1 LNFFLSS
8 LFYQETLKNENK
20 INRYFYLKTMSETI
34 NKSFFVSGTKIYTT
48 NGHKTIEDV
57 RIFDEVITNT
67 GNIKK
72 VIQVYTDC
80 LDKNVHSLKVFK
92 TPEIQTTEN
101 QLFLAIKWDDKTIQ
115 YSKPEWI
122 VTDCL
127 DENCFIK
134 VPCKKHN
141 LPDRTLLSSS
151 LYRPTTPF
159 NTPKIHPIQDPSYHD
174 ETNYRWTLNNDFF
187 EFLGMFYGA
196 GKIIER
202 TIKKGTEYEGSI
214 NIKCPSY
221 LVKKIVD
228 FGSKLFK
235 IPEIQIFNH
244 RKKSNVKFVSNQLVS
259 IFKPFEKTKLPYFFY
274 SVSNECLKH
283 FIYGWINTSGEL
295 TLKQEISSCLVP
307 LNFAEEL
314 YHLFRSAGLCCELNT
329 KKDNKKHGNVASLK
343 FIRNNLDMSKFSKTY
358 DDNRCF
364 KFFRLINHTKN
375 CLEIDGNLY
384 LRVISNTLKFN
395 TKSGYAL
402 EIEDE
407 KSYAVEGLITKC
419 F

>member
-1 LNFFLSS
+1 
-8 LFYQETLKNENK
+8 
-20 INRYFYLKTMSETI
+20 
-34 NKSFFVSGTKIYTT
+34 
-48 NGHKTIEDV
+48 
-57 RIFDEVITNT
+57 
-67 GNIKK
+67 
-72 VIQVYTDC
+72 
-80 LDKNVHSLKVFK
+80 
-92 TPEIQTTEN
+92 
-101 QLFLAIKWDDKTIQ
+101 
-115 YSKPEWI
+115 
-122 VTDCL
+122 
-127 DENCFIK
+127 
-134 VPCKKHN
+134 
-141 LPDRTLLSSS
+141 
-151 LYRPTTPF
+151 
-159 NTPKIHPIQDPSYHD
+159 
-174 ETNYRWTLNNDFF
+174 
-187 EFLGMFYGA
+187 
-196 GKIIER
+196 
-202 TIKKGTEYEGSI
+202 
-214 NIKCPSY
+214 
-221 LVKKIVD
+221 
-228 FGSKLFK
+228 
-235 IPEIQIFNH
+235 
-244 RKKSNVKFVSNQLVS
+244 
-259 IFKPFEKTKLPYFFY
+259 
-274 SVSNECLKH
+274 LKH